1 MAGILLY
8 ARQLAKP
15 LKLACASSDEVLA
28 APGASRSRA
37 YEIAS
42 QVCELLPT
50 LCRPPGRPPA
60 EHAAPAPEL
69 LAELRG
75 EALRFVM
82 AHPGC
87 VQGGPERMHYAEP
100 WRHFVLAWVERHA
113 EMSLPELADALCMP
127 LGTLEDWLRAPP
139 PAALKSDQDELDT
152 QHEPDCDAKLA
163 LVETVLN
170 AWHNWH
176 GDFSAFCQHVR
187 RNLRVE
193 IGKTTIANILFT
205 HGARKPA
212 RRRGRSRDEHAL
224 RGAFDTFFPGAQWVA
239 DGKRVEVVIDGEVL
253 HVNLELVIDAA
264 SDAAIGIDVRDE
276 EDSPALVAAFEDG
289 VATTGEAPLALL
301 VDNRPSNHTPEV
313 EAALGDSMRIDAT
326 PARAQNKA
334 HVEGT
339 FGLFAQKLPPLV
351 LDTTDPQALAR
362 SIALIVA
369 MTFFRAFNRAPRRDR
384 ESRSRVELYAQD
396 ITPEQREAARDSLRE
411 RMRKQQLARETRAAR
426 LDPEVRALLDDAF
439 VRLCLLDPERRV
451 RDAIAGYPL
460 DAIVDAI
467 ATFEAKQ
474 QRRSLP
480 EGADAR
486 YLLGIV
492 RNVHHVH
499 EADAIT
505 QSLLRQRVSTRD
517 HFLASLLTQRDTI
530 LAKPEL
536 DGRLDALTRQL
547 VEADRELDRHFW
559 LDSLLLVAPA
569 DQNARHD
576 FARRCARRIHASFAL
591 GSHERHRLVRM
602 LLRRLWPLD

>member
-8 ARQLAKP
+8 ACQLAKP
-15 LKLACASSDEVLA
+15 LKLTCPSSAEVLA
-28 APGASRSRA
+28 ATGASRSRA

-42 QVCELLPT
+42 QVRDLLPT
-50 LCRPPGRPPA
+50 LSRPPGRPHA
-60 EHAAPAPEL
+60 EHAAPAPSM

-87 VQGGPERMHYAEP
+87 VHGGPERMHYAEP
-100 WRHFVLAWVERHA
+100 WRRLVLAWVERHA
-113 EMSLPELADALCMP
+113 ETSLPELADALCMP

-139 PAALKSDQDELDT
+139 AAALRSDQDEDT
-152 QHEPDCDAKLA
+152 QHERECDAKLA

-193 IGKTTIANILFT
+193 LGKTAIANILFT
-205 HGARKPA
+205 HGARRPA
-212 RRRGRSRDEHAL
+212 RRPGRSRDEHAV
-224 RGAFDTFFPGAQWVA
+224 RRAFDTFFPGAQWVA
-239 DGKRVEVVIDGEVL
+239 DGKRVEVVVDGEVL

-264 SDAAIGIDVRDE
+264 SGAAVGLDVRDE

-289 VATTGEAPLALL
+289 IATTGEAPLALL

-313 EAALGDSMRIDAT
+313 DAALGDSMRIDAT

-334 HVEGT
+334 HVEGA
-339 FGLFAQKLPPLV
+339 FGLFAQKVPALQ
-351 LDTTDPQALAR
+351 LDTTAAPRALAR
-362 SIALIVA
+362 SLVLLIAT
-369 MTFFRAFNRAPRRDR
+369 TFFRAFNRAPRRDR
-384 ESRSRVELYAQD
+384 ESRSRVELHAQD
-396 ITPEQREAARDSLRE
+396 VTPEQREAARDSLRE

-439 VRLCLLDPERRV
+439 VRLCLLDPERRL

-499 EADAIT
+499 QADAIT
-505 QSLLRQRVSTRD
+505 QSLLRQRVETRD

-530 LAKPEL
+530 LGKPERG
-536 DGRLDALTRQL
+536 DPLDALTRQL

-559 LDSLLLVAPA
+559 LDALLLVAPA
-569 DQNARHD
+569 EQAARHD
-576 FARRCARRIHASFAL
+576 FARRCTRRIHASFAL